1 MKGYRWPACDGLR
14 PLRWQRLRFE
24 EIKMTSAVLSQR
36 VIPRSR
42 VSSIL
47 LVVGAA
53 ALTALAAQWEIHLPF
68 TPVPITGQTFAVLLT
83 GAALG
88 ATLGAAGQAVYV
100 VAGALGL
107 PVYAGGA
114 SGWAAASAAGTSGYL
129 IGFIVAAGVV
139 GYMAERRQDRSFPTM
154 FTAFIAGSFI
164 IYVFGVAGLMI
175 LFDMSLSEAVVA
187 GVVPFVLGDL
197 IKAAAAGLLLPGAW
211 RLVGEYPR
219 P

>member
-1 MKGYRWPACDGLR
+1 
-14 PLRWQRLRFE
+14 
-24 EIKMTSAVLSQR
+24 MTSAAVISQR
-36 VIPRSR
+36 VLPRTR
-42 VSSIL
+42 VTSVV
-47 LVVGAA
+47 LVIGAA

-68 TPVPITGQTFAVLLT
+68 TPVPVTGQTFAVLLT

-88 ATLGAAGQAVYV
+88 MTLGAAGQLVYV
-100 VAGALGL
+100 AAGAFGL

-114 SGWAAASAAGTSGYL
+114 GGWDAAQAVGTTGYL

-139 GYMAERRQDRSFPTM
+139 GFMAERRQDRTFPTM
-154 FTAFIAGSFI
+154 FTAFILGSFI
-164 IYVFGVAGLMI
+164 IYFFGVIGLMI
-175 LFDMSLSEAVVA
+175 TFDMTVNEAIVA
-187 GVVPFVLGDL
+187 GVIPFLLGDL

>member
-1 MKGYRWPACDGLR
+1 
-14 PLRWQRLRFE
+14 
-24 EIKMTSAVLSQR
+24 MTTAAVISQR
-36 VIPRSR
+36 VLPRTR
-42 VSSIL
+42 VTSVL

-53 ALTALAAQWEIHLPF
+53 ALTALAARWEIHLPF

-88 ATLGAAGQAVYV
+88 MTLGAAGQLVYV
-100 VAGALGL
+100 AAGAFGL

-114 SGWAAASAAGTSGYL
+114 SGWDSAQAGGTTGYL

-139 GYMAERRQDRSFPTM
+139 GYMAERRQDRTFPTM
-154 FTAFIAGSFI
+154 FTAFILGSAI
-164 IYVFGVAGLMI
+164 IYFFGVIGLMI
-175 LFDMSLSEAVVA
+175 TFDMSVNEAIVA
-187 GVVPFVLGDL
+187 GVVPFLIGDL

-211 RLVGEYPR
+211 RLIGEYPR

>member
-1 MKGYRWPACDGLR
+1 
-14 PLRWQRLRFE
+14 
-24 EIKMTSAVLSQR
+24 MTAAVISQR
-36 VIPRSR
+36 VLPRSK
-42 VSSIL
+42 VISIS

-88 ATLGAAGQAVYV
+88 MTLGAAGQLLYV
-100 VAGALGL
+100 ASGAFGL

-114 SGWAAASAAGTSGYL
+114 AGWEEARAVGTTGYL
-129 IGFIVAAGVV
+129 VGFIVAAAIV
-139 GYMAERRQDRSFPTM
+139 GYMAERRQDRTFPTM
-154 FTAFIAGSFI
+154 FTAFILGSFV
-164 IYVFGVAGLMI
+164 IYFFGVIGLM
-175 LFDMSLSEAVVA
+175 LTFDMTVNEAIVA
-187 GVVPFVLGDL
+187 GVVPFVIGDL

-211 RLVGEYPR
+211 RLAGEYPR

>member
-1 MKGYRWPACDGLR
+1 
-14 PLRWQRLRFE
+14 
-24 EIKMTSAVLSQR
+24 MTSAVIAQR
-36 VIPRSR
+36 VVPRSR
-42 VSSIL
+42 VTSVL
-47 LVVGAA
+47 LVIGAA

-68 TPVPITGQTFAVLLT
+68 TPVPVTGQTFAVLLT

-88 ATLGAAGQAVYV
+88 MTLGAAGQAVYV

-114 SGWAAASAAGTSGYL
+114 AGWSTATAQGSAGYL
-129 IGFIVAAGVV
+129 IGFIFAAGLV
-139 GYMAERRQDRSFPTM
+139 GFMAERRQDRTFPTM

-164 IYVFGVAGLMI
+164 IYAFGVAGLMI
-175 LFDMSLSEAVVA
+175 LLDMTFTEAVLA
-187 GVVPFVLGDL
+187 GVVPFILGDI
-197 IKAAAAGLLLPGAW
+197 IKASAAGLLLPGAW